1 MMSVRQDLDR
11 NSVFLSSP
19 ALIKLPEKNR
29 LLAQQAVG
37 DNRLFNE
44 NFDIPKLIYAGGKI
58 YAKQNIEDVKRKISV
73 YPLAHLDWIQAQ
85 KVVAK
90 YFNSLVKTK
99 WADTLGYSIYNTL
112 ADGFDFSTTAIMTEE
127 DVDPQL
133 MKIFNQI
140 KQFQ

>member
-73 YPLAHLDWIQAQ
+73 YPLDHLDWIQAQ

-127 DVDPQL
+127 DVDP
-133 MKIFNQI
+133 
-140 KQFQ
+140 